1 MAGDTPWTLIGRLK
15 YCYDYLKAV
24 LLTSILMFFNAY
36 DILLV
41 NLAVSLLGVLVWE
54 GIKVHPEPK
63 SAYFEIS
70 LKAAASTAF
79 TVNQLLFGWLA
90 GKVGHEKMYVLVSGI
105 IVSVILAQILGTVAP
120 GMETM
125 ATLLFWRLA
134 WGIANV
140 WGSPLAPDNQP
151 GHHAD
156 MMPHISVYEALAFLA
171 VPPIFIALALG
182 SARSAQMRGE
192 SDHESGLGQII
203 IDKLLYMGQ
212 RFAAI
217 VPCAVLFYRM
227 TTLHVV
233 EGPPY
238 PRGYV
243 PRAPAPSPV
252 LYPIRTIARECF
264 AEWKNF
270 QELLGTAISVCFLDL
285 AIYGLGMNG
294 SIIRGTL
301 GSQVGHN
308 DHETFCWN
316 AVVNLIVVA
325 AASVPGYWITLGTM
339 VVLARRPSFLPGL
352 LLLSGTLF
360 VIGVNDNPVQSL
372 HNGLLTI
379 YLVVQYAYSFQPK
392 TILLLLPNERFQTC
406 FRRSRTLRFG
416 VAAICGKLCAIIIQT
431 VLEQCGYVTTGNEQ
445 ATMAWL
451 NLASQFIGGFFLC
464 GILATLF
471 LPIYRDNILEE
482 LAEEFEMQRLM
493 REWS

>member
-1 MAGDTPWTLIGRLK
+1 MAEDNPQTLVGRLK

-54 GIKVHPEPK
+54 GVKVLPEPK

-70 LKAAASTAF
+70 LKAAVSAAF
-79 TVNQLLFGWLA
+79 IMNQLLFGWLA
-90 GKVGHEKMYVLVSGI
+90 GRIGHEKMYVLVSAI

-120 GMETM
+120 GMETI
-125 ATLLFWRLA
+125 ATLLFWRVS

-140 WGSPLAPDNQP
+140 WGSPLAPGNQP
-151 GHHAD
+151 GHDAESSALVHS
-156 MMPHISVYEALAFLA
+156 MMRNISVYEALAFLA
-171 VPPIFIALALG
+171 VPPILLALALG
-182 SARSAQMRGE
+182 SARSAEMRGG
-192 SDHESGLGQII
+192 SDHPSGL
-203 IDKLLYMGQ
+203 
-212 RFAAI
+212 A
-217 VPCAVLFYRM
+217 LFYRL

-243 PRAPAPSPV
+243 PRASVPSPV
-252 LYPIRTIARECF
+252 LYPIRIIARECF
-264 AEWKNF
+264 AEWKSF
-270 QELLGTAISVCFLDL
+270 QELLVTAISVCFLDL
-285 AIYGLGMNG
+285 AFYGLGMNG

-301 GSQVGHN
+301 GWQVGHN
-308 DHETFCWN
+308 EHETFYWN
-316 AVVNLIVVA
+316 AVVNLIVLA

-372 HNGLLTI
+372 QNGLLTI
-379 YLVVQYAYSFQPK
+379 YLVVQFAYSFQPK

-406 FRRSRTLRFG
+406 FRRSRTLKFG
-416 VAAICGKLCAIIIQT
+416 VAAICGKFCAIILLT
-431 VLEQCGYVTTGNEQ
+431 VLEERGHVTTVTEQ

-451 NLASQFIGGFFLC
+451 NLASQFTGGFVLC

-471 LPIYRDNILEE
+471 LPIYRGNILEE
-482 LAEEFEMQRLM
+482 LAEEFEMQRLV